1 MVDWQ
6 VTATT
11 IYCDAV
17 DTDVTVMVDGEGG
30 VSCAGMLKYLTQT
43 TPDIQ
48 RQLKKR
54 SRQQKRSLG
63 CEGDACSRTAAY
75 RDRIFAEEK
84 TA

>member
-1 MVDWQ
+1 MADWQ

-17 DTDVTVMVDGEGG
+17 AADVTVMVDAGGG
-30 VSCAGMLKYLTQT
+30 VRCAGMLKYLEKT
-43 TPDIQ
+43 TPNIQ

-54 SRQQKRSLG
+54 SRQQQRPLG
-63 CEGDACSRTAAY
+63 CEGDACQRTVAY

-84 TA
+84 AG

>member
-1 MVDWQ
+1 MTDWQ

-17 DTDVTVMVDGEGG
+17 DADVTVMVDAGGG
-30 VSCAGMLKYLTQT
+30 VRCAGVLKYLTQT
-43 TPDIQ
+43 TPNIQ
-48 RQLKKR
+48 RQLKRR
-54 SRQQKRSLG
+54 SRKLG
-63 CEGDACSRTAAY
+63 HQLACEGDDCPRTLAY

>member
-17 DTDVTVMVDGEGG
+17 DADVTVMVDAGGG
-30 VSCAGMLKYLTQT
+30 VRCAGVLKYLTQT
-43 TPDIQ
+43 TPNIQ
-48 RQLKKR
+48 RQLKQRARKLGHP
-54 SRQQKRSLG
+54 LG
-63 CEGDACSRTAAY
+63 CEDDACQRTVAY

-84 TA
+84 AA

>member
-1 MVDWQ
+1 MADWQ

-17 DTDVTVMVDGEGG
+17 DADVTVMVDGDGG
-30 VSCAGMLKYLTQT
+30 VRCAGMLKYIQKT
-43 TPDIQ
+43 TPEIQ

-54 SRQQKRSLG
+54 SRKAGRPLG
-63 CEGDACSRTAAY
+63 CEGDACQRTLAY

-84 TA
+84 VA